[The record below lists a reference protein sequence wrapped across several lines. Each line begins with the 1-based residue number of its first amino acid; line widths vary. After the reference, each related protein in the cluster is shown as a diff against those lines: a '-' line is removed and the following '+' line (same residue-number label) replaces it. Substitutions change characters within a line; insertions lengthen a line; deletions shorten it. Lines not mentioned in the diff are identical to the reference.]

1 MVIMRKYLLFIILFS
16 GLCLGARGQSDPEI
30 DLSGLPQQTTAKSL
44 RYWFDTDA
52 GSVQTTTTLSGA
64 TTIDASA
71 LVEGI
76 HTVHYQ
82 IVDSKDI
89 AGIPSS
95 KMFIKLDQK
104 VTAKSELLRYW
115 FDTDVSSGK
124 TTETLSGATTIDA
137 SALVEGLHTIH
148 YQILDDQGIAGNIDS
163 KIFIKLD
170 PKVNAKASKLQYWF
184 NTDKTSIVETAL
196 QEGAQT
202 IDASKLVDGIHTLHY
217 QIVDDKG
224 NADIP
229 VSAIFIKMAKKTAAT
244 PTKIR
249 YWFNEDA
256 ANVKETALD
265 LANLTLVI
273 DASELPKG
281 EHELHMQLVTEDG
294 ALTPAS
300 SGSFVSVI
308 IRKGDANDDG
318 KVTIADGVCIVNYL
332 MGNPVDGFNI
342 EAANVDGDQDEG
354 GNPIITISDAVGVV
368 NIILNSGS
376 SSAPKMDIK
385 EIKAVPE

>member
-1 MVIMRKYLLFIILFS
+1 M
-16 GLCLGARGQSDPEI
+16 
-30 DLSGLPQQTTAKSL
+30 
-44 RYWFDTDA
+44 
-52 GSVQTTTTLSGA
+52 
-64 TTIDASA
+64 
-71 LVEGI
+71 
-76 HTVHYQ
+76 
-82 IVDSKDI
+82 
-89 AGIPSS
+89 
-95 KMFIKLDQK
+95 
-104 VTAKSELLRYW
+104 
-115 FDTDVSSGK
+115 
-124 TTETLSGATTIDA
+124 
-137 SALVEGLHTIH
+137 
-148 YQILDDQGIAGNIDS
+148 
-163 KIFIKLD
+163 
-170 PKVNAKASKLQYWF
+170 NAKASKLQYWF

-229 VSAIFIKMAKKTAAT
+229 VSAMFIKMAKKAAAT

-281 EHELHMQLVTEDG
+281 EHELHMQLVTEDD

-300 SGSFVSVI
+300 SGS
-308 IRKGDANDDG
+308 
-318 KVTIADGVCIVNYL
+318 CIVNYIL
-332 MGNPVDGFNI
+332 GNPVDGFNI

-368 NIILNSGS
+368 NIILN
-376 SSAPKMDIK
+376 K
-385 EIKAVPE
+385 

>member
-16 GLCLGARGQSDPEI
+16 GLCLGARGQSDPEM

-52 GSVQTTTTLSGA
+52 GSVQTTETLSGA

-95 KMFIKLDQK
+95 KMFIKFDQK
-104 VTAKSELLRYW
+104 VMAKSELLRYW

-202 IDASKLVDGIHTLHY
+202 VDASKLVDGIHTLHY

-229 VSAIFIKMAKKTAAT
+229 VSAMFIKMAKKTAAT

-256 ANVKETALD
+256 ANMKETALD

-281 EHELHMQLVTEDG
+281 EHELHMQLVTEDD

-332 MGNPVDGFNI
+332 MGNPADGFNI

-368 NIILNSGS
+368 NIILN
-376 SSAPKMDIK
+376 K
-385 EIKAVPE
+385 

>member
-1 MVIMRKYLLFIILFS
+1 MVIMRKYLLFIILLS
-16 GLCLGARGQSDPEI
+16 GLTLGARGQSDPEI
-30 DLSGLPQQTTAKSL
+30 DLSGLPEQTTAESL

-52 GSVQTTTTLSGA
+52 DNVQTSKTLNGA

-82 IVDSKDI
+82 IVDNKGI
-89 AGIPSS
+89 VGIPAS
-95 KMFIKLDQK
+95 KMFIKLD
-104 VTAKSELLRYW
+104 A
-115 FDTDVSSGK
+115 
-124 TTETLSGATTIDA
+124 
-137 SALVEGLHTIH
+137 
-148 YQILDDQGIAGNIDS
+148 
-163 KIFIKLD
+163 
-170 PKVNAKASKLQYWF
+170 KVNAKVSKLQYWF

-202 IDASKLVDGIHTLHY
+202 VDASKLVDGIHTLHY

-229 VSAIFIKMAKKTAAT
+229 VSAMFIKMAKKTAAT

-265 LANLTLVI
+265 LANLTLTI

-308 IRKGDANDDG
+308 IRKGDANNDD
-318 KVTIADGVCIVNYL
+318 KVTITDAVAIVNFIL
-332 MGNPVDGFNI
+332 GNPSADFNK
-342 EAANVDGDQDEG
+342 EAANVNGDLDED
-354 GNPIITISDAVGVV
+354 GNPNITIADAVGVV
-368 NIILNSGS
+368 NIILQ
-376 SSAPKMDIK
+376 P
-385 EIKAVPE
+385 